1 MHFALQI
8 QRVKGIPLFCRIIL
22 RDVNSFPIGLSKS
35 TGRGFLR
42 GLRFKGR
49 PKNIIETLAK
59 GKRKRGMKI
68 WIKKLIGNRSP
79 LMGIILSVI
88 LSLSWGLVITLF
100 WGQ

>member
-22 RDVNSFPIGLSKS
+22 RDVNSFPW
-35 TGRGFLR
+35 
-42 GLRFKGR
+42 
-49 PKNIIETLAK
+49 PKQIYWPWFSPGAPVQGSAK
-59 GKRKRGMKI
+59 KYYRDNGIRKEKRGMKI

-79 LMGIILSVI
+79 LMGIVLSVI

>member
-1 MHFALQI
+1 M
-8 QRVKGIPLFCRIIL
+8 RI
-22 RDVNSFPIGLSKS
+22 RFRGPGKS

-42 GLRFKGR
+42 GLRFKAR
-49 PKNIIETLAK
+49 LKNIFETLAQ
-59 GKRKRGMKI
+59 GKRNGGMKI

-79 LMGIILSVI
+79 LAGIVLSVI